1 MNHTPGGPQDDH
13 RRDQPVEG
21 TVVPSGTS
29 PIGFTGAPALAT
41 TGPTTG
47 PSTAPVWPHS
57 YWAAT
62 PLAPGGAAPTRR
74 RRWMPFALTGAGLV
88 LLVGGGAGGYA
99 IGHANAGGVATSPTG
114 QTGQLVPGTTGQFP
128 GQLDGST
135 GRFGAPPDLSD
146 GSGGQLDQQDGTTD
160 GTTGGTTD
168 GTTDGTSG
176 GTDDGTT
183 T

>member
-29 PIGFTGAPALAT
+29 PIGFAGAPAVA
-41 TGPTTG
+41 TTG
-47 PSTAPVWPHS
+47 PSTASVWPQG

-74 RRWMPFALTGAGLV
+74 KRWMPFALTGAGLV

-99 IGHANAGGVATSPTG
+99 IGHANAGGVATS
-114 QTGQLVPGTTGQFP
+114 QTGQLVPGTTGRFP

-146 GSGGQLDQQDGTTD
+146 GSGGQLDQQDGTT
-160 GTTGGTTD
+160 GGTD
-168 GTTDGTSG
+168 GATTG

>member
-13 RRDQPVEG
+13 PRDQPVEG

-29 PIGFTGAPALAT
+29 PVGFTGAPFLA
-41 TGPTTG
+41 TTG
-47 PSTAPVWPHS
+47 PSTAPVWPQS

-74 RRWMPFALTGAGLV
+74 KRWMPFALTGAGLV

-99 IGHANAGGVATSPTG
+99 VGHANAGGVATS
-114 QTGQLVPGTTGQFP
+114 QTGQLVPGRP
-128 GQLDGST
+128 DGST

-146 GSGGQLDQQDGTTD
+146 GSGGQLDQQG
-160 GTTGGTTD
+160 